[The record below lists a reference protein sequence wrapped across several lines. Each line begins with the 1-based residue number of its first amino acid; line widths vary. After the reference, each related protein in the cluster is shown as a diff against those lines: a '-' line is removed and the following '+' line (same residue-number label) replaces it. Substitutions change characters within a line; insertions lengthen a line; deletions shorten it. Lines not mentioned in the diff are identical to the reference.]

1 VSDFD
6 KEYSYNLNVIPLDD
20 EGIDARTEGYSNANW
35 ENNVWPKISHII
47 KNANTLI
54 DVGAGNGRRSK
65 FFSEHVSNVYALDCA
80 QQYENKKYKNIVC
93 KDIPNVEFIDAD
105 FLDYDFGNKK
115 FDVVYCE
122 GSFYYM
128 SMVHGPEKVFEVIN
142 SIVNDNG
149 YVIILEGNRPDLWTA
164 EDFTEKYDFEFCRV
178 HRTVHWGT
186 SPAANSLRIMGKKN
200 ES

>member
-1 VSDFD
+1 MSDFSR
-6 KEYSYNLNVIPLDD
+6 EYSYTLNVIPLDD
-20 EGIDARTEGYSNANW
+20 EGIDARTEGYSNASW

-65 FFSEHVSNVYALDCA
+65 FFSEYVSNVYALDCA
-80 QQYENKKYKNIVC
+80 QQYENKKYKNMVC
-93 KDIPNVEFIDAD
+93 ENISNVEFIDAD

-142 SIVNDNG
+142 SIVKNDG
-149 YVIILEGNRPDLWTA
+149 YVIILEGKRPDMWRA
-164 EDFTEKYDFEFCRV
+164 EYFAEKHDFKFCKV
-178 HRTVHWGT
+178 DEEVQWGKIP
-186 SPAANSLRIMGKKN
+186 SQNSLRIIGKKS

>member
-1 VSDFD
+1 MSDSN
-6 KEYSYNLNVIPLDD
+6 KQYSHNLNVIPLN
-20 EGIDARTEGYSNANW
+20 EQGTDAKNAAYGDANW
-35 ENNVWPKISHII
+35 IENVWPKISDII
-47 KNANTLI
+47 TGANTII

-65 FFSEHVSNVYALDCA
+65 FFSEYVSNVYALDCA

-93 KDIPNVEFIDAD
+93 ENISNVEFIDAD

-128 SMVHGPEKVFEVIN
+128 SIVHEPEKVFEVIN
-142 SIVNDNG
+142 SIVKDDG
-149 YVIILEGNRPDLWTA
+149 YVIILEGKRPGMWTA
-164 EDFTEKYDFEFCRV
+164 ENFAEKYDFKFCKV
-178 HRTVHWGT
+178 DEEVQWG
-186 SPAANSLRIMGKKN
+186 SVPSKNSLRIMGKKS

>member
-1 VSDFD
+1 MSDFS
-6 KEYSYNLNVIPLDD
+6 KEYSFNLNVIQLDPQGMD
-20 EGIDARTEGYSNANW
+20 SKHPAYGDSNW
-35 ENNVWPKISHII
+35 VENVWPKISDII
-47 KNANTLI
+47 TGVNSII

-65 FFSEHVSNVYALDCA
+65 FFSEYVSNVYALDCA

-93 KDIPNVEFIDAD
+93 ENVSNVEFIDAD

-142 SIVNDNG
+142 SIVKDDG
-149 YVIILEGNRPDLWTA
+149 YVIILEGKRPDLWTA
-164 EDFTEKYDFEFCRV
+164 EHFAEKHDFKFCKV
-178 HRTVHWGT
+178 DGTVHWG
-186 SPAANSLRIMGKKN
+186 SVPSDNSLRIMGKKS